1 MEMTRFWWAKLTA
14 TGWQTTVIPSRQQ
27 ASRRVRAVA
36 SGGFEVTFGEL
47 DAAAAEY
54 LAAAQDLKTVM
65 TGFQSQAKLSRGDF
79 GRLSSSPQMDTQY
92 QTFYNNVMEQMHAL
106 YTELSKGGG
115 KLAASA
121 ASYKAAEDAS
131 TGAARTI

>member
-1 MEMTRFWWAKLTA
+1 M
-14 TGWQTTVIPSRQQ
+14 
-27 ASRRVRAVA
+27 A

-47 DAAAAEY
+47 HGAAAHY
-54 LAAAQDLKTVM
+54 LAAAQDLKTFMVS
-65 TGFQSQAKLSRGDF
+65 FQSQAKLSRGDF
-79 GRLSSSPQMDTQY
+79 GRLPSSSQMDTQY
-92 QTFYNNVMEQMHAL
+92 QTFYDNVMEQMHAL

-131 TGAARTI
+131 TSAVRTI